1 MRSPHTAGYRRASAG
16 KSYGSGAVGLMSTL
30 VIVNP
35 AAGRGRA
42 VRIWTR
48 VSTRVSCFKDL
59 EWVTTR
65 APGHARNLAR
75 DAVSRGVD
83 RVVAVGGDGTV
94 SEVAGGLAGSQVALG
109 VIPAGT
115 GNDFSHALGL
125 PSAPEPAAR
134 VALGRS
140 RRRVDLGHVHNADQ
154 RVSFVNV
161 TGCGF
166 DAEVVRRTS
175 ATLCAGGALLYL
187 GGILRT
193 LRAFRPVPMRLVADG
208 RSLERLVL
216 GIAVAIGPRYGGGM
230 LIAPHA
236 VVDDGWFDVCLI
248 GDVTPLQLVA
258 LLPRLYAGTHGVHRA
273 VELFRCRELTVEPVL
288 AASDVG
294 CQADG
299 ELLDRLPATFSIQPQ
314 GLLCVAG
321 EP

>member
-1 MRSPHTAGYRRASAG
+1 
-16 KSYGSGAVGLMSTL
+16 MSTL
-30 VIVNP
+30 VIINP

-42 VRIWTR
+42 VQVWSRVCTR
-48 VSTRVSCFKDL
+48 VACSKDL
-59 EWVTTR
+59 EWVATQ

-75 DAVSRGVD
+75 AAATRGVD

-94 SEVAGGLAGSQVALG
+94 SEVADGLAGSQVALG

-115 GNDFSHALGL
+115 GNDFSRALGI

-140 RRRVDLGHVHNADQ
+140 ARRVDLGHVHNADQ
-154 RVSFVNV
+154 RVAFVNV
-161 TGCGF
+161 AGCGF
-166 DAEVVRRTS
+166 DAEVLRRTS
-175 ATLCAGGALLYL
+175 TSRRAGGALLYL

-193 LRAFRPVPMRLVADG
+193 LRAFRPVPMRLVVDG
-208 RSLERLVL
+208 RTLERRVL

-236 VVDDGWFDVCLI
+236 VIDDGWFDVCLI

-258 LLPRLYAGTHGVHRA
+258 LLPRLYAGTHGVHFA
-273 VELFRCRELTVEPVL
+273 VEFFRCQELTVEPLL
-288 AASDVG
+288 AVPDVS

-299 ELLDRLPATFSIQPQ
+299 ELLGRLPATFSIQPQ
-314 GLLCVAG
+314 GLLCVANH
-321 EP
+321 P